1 MSEKVAFTKNNIN
14 LKDSGE
20 FKIPGVSGK
29 FYSIVDNSPS
39 DAEVEIKVGDVTTK
53 QSPAGHIRIVRVGGP
68 GPTGDQ
74 TVGTFNPTT
83 GKIDFLTNVDASP
96 GGGLSKKERS
106 AFNDNIDVLTKQTEV
121 GLTKHFAQQNAGE
134 GNPITQKDLV
144 KADKDARKLIKK
156 AKSDDPAVVAE
167 EGAAKMAAR
176 VEKETEKAGTRRSFG
191 NHAYPIDLAKTGE
204 DVIKF
209 SMLEYSPK
217 KFKRTSDSP
226 LGRFGPR
233 KDRKP
238 VGSVCLPIP
247 GGIQDQN
254 ACDWGG
260 NSMNAFQVGV
270 AQLALTAIQE
280 GLGDGADAAANAIT
294 GLFQDPATKN
304 TLANFIAGNA
314 AGASGFQL
322 LTRTTGAIINPN
334 LELLFQRPTLRPF
347 SFQFKLTPRDEREQ
361 NEIIKI
367 LRFFKQG
374 MAPIRTQSQLY
385 LKSPHTFR
393 IQYIQD
399 NSEHQFLH
407 KFKECALQT
416 FNVNYTPDGNYST
429 YESGVMTSYIIR
441 MQLQELSPVFNDEYE
456 NDSFTPNIRGT
467 SGTDITGRDFDDP
480 EASNFGLGNFS
491 SADVKN
497 DVPTSIGF

>member
-1 MSEKVAFTKNNIN
+1 MSEPKVTGDFIRLNET
-14 LKDSGE
+14 GE
-20 FKIPGVSGK
+20 TFKIPGLPGTYYSDVDISAITSKDGDQFPAGNIRIKQARGGLFPSSGREVFADQNVATLDPITNEINCNNAWINGASAK
-29 FYSIVDNSPS
+29 EK
-39 DAEVEIKVGDVTTK
+39 DAIKSHINEIKKSTEI
-53 QSPAGHIRIVRVGGP
+53 A
-68 GPTGDQ
+68 
-74 TVGTFNPTT
+74 
-83 GKIDFLTNVDASP
+83 
-96 GGGLSKKERS
+96 
-106 AFNDNIDVLTKQTEV
+106 LTKN
-121 GLTKHFAQQNAGE
+121 LAQQNAGE
-134 GNPITQKDLV
+134 GNPITQDDLV
-144 KADKDARKLIKK
+144 KADKDAKKLLKK
-156 AKSDDPAVVAE
+156 GGETISDIE
-167 EGAAKMAAR
+167 EGTAKMAAR
-176 VEKETEKAGTRRSFG
+176 VEKQTEKAGTRRSFG

-217 KFKRTSDSP
+217 KFKRTSESK
-226 LGRFGPR
+226 FGKFEDR

-247 GGIQDQN
+247 GGIQDNN

-260 NSMNAFQVGV
+260 NSMNAFQAGL
-270 AQLALTAIQE
+270 AQVALTAIQE
-280 GLGDGADAAANAIT
+280 GLGDGADAAANAVT
-294 GLFQDPATKN
+294 GLFQDPTTKN
-304 TLANFIAGNA
+304 TLASFIASNA
-314 AGASGFQL
+314 AGASGFEL
-322 LTRTTGAIINPN
+322 LTRTTGAIVNPN

-429 YESGVMTSYIIR
+429 YESGVMTSYVIR

-456 NDSFTPNIRGT
+456 NDSFAPSIRGT

>member
-39 DAEVEIKVGDVTTK
+39 DAEVEFREGDKTIT

-68 GPTGDQ
+68 GPTEDQ

-83 GKIDFLTNVDASP
+83 GKIDFVTDVTPGP
-96 GGGLSKKERS
+96 GGGFLSKKERS
-106 AFNDNIDVLTKQTEV
+106 AFNDNIDSITKKTEV
-121 GLTKHFAQQNAGE
+121 GLTKHFAPQNDG
-134 GNPITQKDLV
+134 DLA
-144 KADKDARKLIKK
+144 KAKMDAKKLIK
-156 AKSDDPAVVAE
+156 AKDSPVIAE
-167 EGAAKMAAR
+167 EGAAKFAAS
-176 VEKETEKAGTRRSFG
+176 VEKQTEKAGTRRSFG

-209 SMLEYSPK
+209 SMLEYQPK
-217 KFKRTSDSP
+217 KFKRTSESP
-226 LGRFGPR
+226 LGKFKDR

-247 GGIQDQN
+247 GGIQDNN

-270 AQLALTAIQE
+270 AQVALTAIQE
-280 GLGDGADAAANAIT
+280 GLGDGADAAANALK
-294 GLFQDPATKN
+294 GVAQDPLTKQ
-304 TLANFIAGNA
+304 TLGSFIASSA

-429 YESGVMTSYIIR
+429 YESGVMTSYIMR

-456 NDSFTPNIRGT
+456 NDTSIPSIRGT

-480 EASNFGLGNFS
+480 EASNFGLGNSIS
-491 SADVKN
+491 STNVKN